1 MRTLNLKGMSWIMA
15 LAMMF
20 IVSFTSCSDDKEEG
34 ATTPVFPEEQAIS
47 CNAGETKVLT
57 FDANMTW
64 QLSSTAAIWCKFEV
78 NGEEKE
84 VVKGEAGKQSITIK
98 VTDAAQEIGKT
109 SEAQLKLDMGGET
122 KVIATVT
129 RSAKGYSLKIYDAEG
144 NEITT
149 EQGLEVGYKKQ
160 ISFTVKANFRFAATS
175 FPEWVILDGGSMA
188 GEVNDKEEGEL
199 KIQATNGLTV
209 KENGEYEKWPVEA
222 GKDSKNV
229 ITFADEAGN
238 ASFSFPVFFKG
249 MGAEDINITE
259 PELNSRYGWN
269 VSLDGKTFKLAGSM
283 DGGENVITFNDKMEF
298 TVVSLKDEYEVVLLD
313 AFNHWQT
320 GKKVI
325 EEMNSYSSWI
335 KYTKNGNKVTLTVN
349 ELNPDMEEY
358 DSRECY
364 ALVIPKAQYEQIK
377 EDIVANLVTTNEEG
391 DQDLVYIYG
400 QNNLLINLVQEEEK
414 ADGESFEILKGGY
427 MPLTCNKVT
436 DESILNKFHDY
447 SVTAVYSVEVPK
459 TENYNNVSINPLL
472 SNWSNTNGYSIY
484 NTKDDSE
491 NTEVVPEPGEN
502 NIAIDVPE
510 NPIYIVFKDKNGV
523 NKKILMVQFTT
534 TVFNINYS
542 AGAEYGTVDC
552 ISYVDNNNWASNLYK
567 VESANIWHATTPYA
581 AMNTIKFASSETTI
595 QELKCYN
602 FDQDVLTETTN
613 DFNFSNAEGDVYME
627 SNNTIYL
634 WLGSGTSINYS
645 MALLIT
651 TNTNEKYLLVVEK
664 PAQ

>member
-1 MRTLNLKGMSWIMA
+1 
-15 LAMMF
+15 
-20 IVSFTSCSDDKEEG
+20 
-34 ATTPVFPEEQAIS
+34 
-47 CNAGETKVLT
+47 
-57 FDANMTW
+57 
-64 QLSSTAAIWCKFEV
+64 
-78 NGEEKE
+78 
-84 VVKGEAGKQSITIK
+84 
-98 VTDAAQEIGKT
+98 
-109 SEAQLKLDMGGET
+109 MGGET

-259 PELNSRYGWN
+259 PVISSRYGWN

-283 DGGENVITFNDKMEF
+283 DGGENVTTFNDKMEF

-313 AFNHWQT
+313 ASNDQRT
-320 GKKVI
+320 GRKVI
-325 EEMNSYSSWI
+325 KEMSSSWI
-335 KYTKNGNKVTLTVN
+335 KYIKNGNKVTLTVDK
-349 ELNPDMEEY
+349 LSPDMEEY
-358 DSRECY
+358 DSREGY

-391 DQDLVYIYG
+391 DQDLVYVYG
-400 QNNLLINLVQEEEK
+400 QNNLLINLIQEEEK

-447 SVTAVYSVEVPK
+447 SVTSVYSVEVPK

-472 SNWSNTNGYSIY
+472 SNWSNINGYSIY
-484 NTKDDSE
+484 NTKNDSE
-491 NTEVVPEPGEN
+491 NTEIVSEPGEN
-502 NIAIDVPE
+502 SISIDVPE
-510 NPIYIVFKDKNGV
+510 EPIYIVFKDKNSV
-523 NKKILMVQFTT
+523 NKKILMVQFAAAVF
-534 TVFNINYS
+534 TVTDNMLNNINCTLHSNNGGWVSDLYS
-542 AGAEYGTVDC
+542 VDG
-552 ISYVDNNNWASNLYK
+552 N
-567 VESANIWHATTPYA
+567 NIWEVTPTSPQLY
-581 AMNTIKFASSETTI
+581 MIKFASSENTI
-595 QELKCYN
+595 KKLQCYN
-602 FDQDVLTETTN
+602 FDAEELTETTS
-613 DFNFSNAEGDVYME
+613 DFNFNDTEASDV
-627 SNNTIYL
+627 SIDSGTIYVYY
-634 WLGSGTSINYS
+634 GQGTYINYS
-645 MALLIT
+645 IALLIT
-651 TNTNEKYLLVVEK
+651 TNTDEKYLLVVNQ
-664 PAQ
+664 PQ

>member
-78 NGEEKE
+78 NGEDKE

-259 PELNSRYGWN
+259 PVISSRYGWN

-283 DGGENVITFNDKMEF
+283 DGGENVTTFNDKMEF

-313 AFNHWQT
+313 ASNDQRT
-320 GKKVI
+320 GRKVI
-325 EEMNSYSSWI
+325 KEMSSSWI
-335 KYTKNGNKVTLTVN
+335 KYIKNGNKVTLTVDK
-349 ELNPDMEEY
+349 LSPDMEEY
-358 DSRECY
+358 DSREGY

-391 DQDLVYIYG
+391 DQDLVYVYG
-400 QNNLLINLVQEEEK
+400 QNNLLINLIQEEEK

-472 SNWSNTNGYSIY
+472 SNWSNINGYSIY
-484 NTKDDSE
+484 NTKNDSE
-491 NTEVVPEPGEN
+491 NTEIVSEPGEN
-502 NIAIDVPE
+502 SISIDVPE
-510 NPIYIVFKDKNGV
+510 EPIYIVFKDKNSV
-523 NKKILMVQFTT
+523 NKKILMVQFAAAVF
-534 TVFNINYS
+534 TVTDNMLNNINCTLHSNNGGWVSDLYS
-542 AGAEYGTVDC
+542 VDG
-552 ISYVDNNNWASNLYK
+552 N
-567 VESANIWHATTPYA
+567 NIWEVTPTSPQLY
-581 AMNTIKFASSETTI
+581 MIKFASSENTI
-595 QELKCYN
+595 KKLQCYN
-602 FDQDVLTETTN
+602 FD
-613 DFNFSNAEGDVYME
+613 AE
-627 SNNTIYL
+627 
-634 WLGSGTSINYS
+634 
-645 MALLIT
+645 
-651 TNTNEKYLLVVEK
+651 
-664 PAQ
+664 

>member
-47 CNAGETKVLT
+47 CNAGETKALT

-78 NGEEKE
+78 NGEDKE

-349 ELNPDMEEY
+349 ALNPDMEGY
-358 DSRECY
+358 NSRECY
-364 ALVIPKAQYEQIK
+364 ALVIPKAQYEQIE

-391 DQDLVYIYG
+391 DQDLVYVYG

>member
-47 CNAGETKVLT
+47 CNAGETKALT

-78 NGEEKE
+78 NGEDKE

-349 ELNPDMEEY
+349 ALNPDMEGY
-358 DSRECY
+358 NSRECY
-364 ALVIPKAQYEQIK
+364 ALVIPKAQYEQIE

-391 DQDLVYIYG
+391 DQDLVYVYG

-552 ISYVDNNNWASNLYK
+552 ISYVDNNNWASTQYG
-567 VESANIWHATTPYA
+567 VESANIWHAKTPYA

-613 DFNFSNAEGDVYME
+613 DFNFSNTEGDVYME

>member
-78 NGEEKE
+78 NGEDKE

-595 QELKCYN
+595 QELKYYN

>member
-47 CNAGETKVLT
+47 CNADETKVLT

-78 NGEEKE
+78 NGEDKE

-349 ELNPDMEEY
+349 ALNPDMEGY
-358 DSRECY
+358 NSRECY
-364 ALVIPKAQYEQIK
+364 ALVIPKAQYEQIE

>member
-78 NGEEKE
+78 NGEDKE

-259 PELNSRYGWN
+259 PVISSRYGWN

-283 DGGENVITFNDKMEF
+283 DGGENVTTFNDKMEF

-313 AFNHWQT
+313 ASNDQRT
-320 GKKVI
+320 GRKVI
-325 EEMNSYSSWI
+325 KEMSSSWI
-335 KYTKNGNKVTLTVN
+335 KYIKNGNKVTLTVDK
-349 ELNPDMEEY
+349 LSPDMEEY
-358 DSRECY
+358 DSREGY

-391 DQDLVYIYG
+391 DQDLVYVYG
-400 QNNLLINLVQEEEK
+400 QNNLLINLIQEEEK

-436 DESILNKFHDY
+436 DESFLNKFHDY

-472 SNWSNTNGYSIY
+472 SNWSNINGYSIY
-484 NTKDDSE
+484 NTKNDSE
-491 NTEVVPEPGEN
+491 NTEIVSEPGEN
-502 NIAIDVPE
+502 SISIDVPE
-510 NPIYIVFKDKNGV
+510 EPIYIVFKDKNSV
-523 NKKILMVQFTT
+523 NKKILMVQFAAAVF
-534 TVFNINYS
+534 TVTDNMLNNINCTLHSNNGGWVSDLYS
-542 AGAEYGTVDC
+542 VDG
-552 ISYVDNNNWASNLYK
+552 N
-567 VESANIWHATTPYA
+567 NIWEVTPTSPQLY
-581 AMNTIKFASSETTI
+581 MIKFASSENTI
-595 QELKCYN
+595 KKLQCYN
-602 FDQDVLTETTN
+602 FDAEELTETTS
-613 DFNFSNAEGDVYME
+613 DFNFNDTEASDV
-627 SNNTIYL
+627 SIDSGTIYVYY
-634 WLGSGTSINYS
+634 GQGTYINYS
-645 MALLIT
+645 IAL
-651 TNTNEKYLLVVEK
+651 YS
-664 PAQ
+664 

>member
-1 MRTLNLKGMSWIMA
+1 MKTLNLRSMSCIMA
-15 LAMMF
+15 LAMMI

-34 ATTPVFPEEQAIS
+34 ATTPVFPEEQAIP

-78 NGEEKE
+78 NGEDKE

-98 VTDAAQEIGKT
+98 VTDAAQEIGKA

-144 NEITT
+144 KEITT
-149 EQGLEVGYKKQ
+149 EQGLEVGYKKN

-175 FPEWVILDGGSMA
+175 FPEWVLLDGGSMS
-188 GEVNDKEEGEL
+188 GEMNDKEEG
-199 KIQATNGLTV
+199 
-209 KENGEYEKWPVEA
+209 EKWPVEA

-269 VSLDGKTFKLAGSM
+269 VSLDGKTFKLTGST
-283 DGGENVITFNDKMEF
+283 DGGENVTTFNDKMEF

-313 AFNHWQT
+313 AFNHWET

-335 KYTKNGNKVTLTVN
+335 KYTKYGNKVTLTVN
-349 ELNPDMEEY
+349 ELNPDSEGY

-377 EDIVANLVTTNEEG
+377 EDITGNLVTTNEEG
-391 DQDLVYIYG
+391 DQDLVYVYG

-427 MPLTCNKVT
+427 IPLTCNKVT

-459 TENYNNVSINPLL
+459 TENYNTISINPLL
-472 SNWSNTNGYSIY
+472 SNWSNTNGYLIC

-491 NTEVVPEPGEN
+491 NTEIVPEPGEN
-502 NIAIDVPE
+502 NISIDVPE
-510 NPIYIVFKDKNGV
+510 NPIYIVFKDQNGV

-552 ISYVDNNNWASNLYK
+552 ISYVDNNNWASNMYG
-567 VESANIWHATTPYA
+567 VESANIWHAKTPYA
-581 AMNTIKFASSETTI
+581 AMNSITFASSETTI

-602 FDQDVLTETTN
+602 FDQDELTETTN
-613 DFNFSNAEGDVYME
+613 DFNFSNAEDDVSME
-627 SNNTIYL
+627 GNNTIYL
-634 WLGSGTSINYS
+634 WLGSGTSITYS

-651 TNTNEKYLLVVEK
+651 TTANEKYLLVVEK

>member
-78 NGEEKE
+78 NGEDKE

-259 PELNSRYGWN
+259 PVISSRYGWN

-283 DGGENVITFNDKMEF
+283 DGGENVTTFNDKMEF

-313 AFNHWQT
+313 ASNDQRT
-320 GKKVI
+320 GRKVI
-325 EEMNSYSSWI
+325 KEMSSSWI
-335 KYTKNGNKVTLTVN
+335 KYIKNGNKVTLTVDK
-349 ELNPDMEEY
+349 LSPDMEEY
-358 DSRECY
+358 DSREGY

-391 DQDLVYIYG
+391 DQDLVYVYG
-400 QNNLLINLVQEEEK
+400 QNNLLINLIQEEEK

-472 SNWSNTNGYSIY
+472 SNWSNINGYSIY
-484 NTKDDSE
+484 NTKNDSE
-491 NTEVVPEPGEN
+491 NTEIVSEPGEN
-502 NIAIDVPE
+502 SISIDVPE
-510 NPIYIVFKDKNGV
+510 EPIYIVFKDKNSV
-523 NKKILMVQFTT
+523 NKKILMVQFAAAVF
-534 TVFNINYS
+534 TVTDNMLNNINCTLHSNNGGWVSDLYS
-542 AGAEYGTVDC
+542 VDG
-552 ISYVDNNNWASNLYK
+552 N
-567 VESANIWHATTPYA
+567 NIWEVTPTSPQLY
-581 AMNTIKFASSETTI
+581 MIKFASSENTI
-595 QELKCYN
+595 KKLQCYN
-602 FDQDVLTETTN
+602 
-613 DFNFSNAEGDVYME
+613 
-627 SNNTIYL
+627 
-634 WLGSGTSINYS
+634 S
-645 MALLIT
+645 MQK
-651 TNTNEKYLLVVEK
+651 N
-664 PAQ
+664 

>member
-1 MRTLNLKGMSWIMA
+1 
-15 LAMMF
+15 
-20 IVSFTSCSDDKEEG
+20 
-34 ATTPVFPEEQAIS
+34 
-47 CNAGETKVLT
+47 
-57 FDANMTW
+57 
-64 QLSSTAAIWCKFEV
+64 
-78 NGEEKE
+78 
-84 VVKGEAGKQSITIK
+84 
-98 VTDAAQEIGKT
+98 
-109 SEAQLKLDMGGET
+109 MGGET

-259 PELNSRYGWN
+259 PVISSRYGWN

-349 ELNPDMEEY
+349 ALNPDMEEY

-377 EDIVANLVTTNEEG
+377 ENIVGNLVTVNEDG
-391 DQDLVYIYG
+391 DQDLVYAYG
-400 QNNLLINLVQEEEK
+400 QSNLLINLVQEEEK

-427 MPLTCNKVT
+427 IPLTCNKVT

-510 NPIYIVFKDKNGV
+510 NPIYIVFKDKNGI
-523 NKKILMVQFTT
+523 NKKILMVQFTADVF
-534 TVFNINYS
+534 TVTDNMLNNINCTLHS
-542 AGAEYGTVDC
+542 NNSGWVSDLYGVDG
-552 ISYVDNNNWASNLYK
+552 N
-567 VESANIWHATTPYA
+567 NIWEATPTSPQLY
-581 AMNTIKFASSETTI
+581 MIKFASSENTI
-595 QELKCYN
+595 KKLQCYN
-602 FDQDVLTETTN
+602 FDAEELTETTS
-613 DFNFSNAEGDVYME
+613 DFNFNDTEASDV
-627 SNNTIYL
+627 SIDSGTIYVYY
-634 WLGSGTSINYS
+634 GQGTYINYS
-645 MALLIT
+645 IALLIT
-651 TNTNEKYLLVVEK
+651 TNTDEKYLLVVNK

>member
-78 NGEEKE
+78 NGEDKE

-259 PELNSRYGWN
+259 PVISSRYGWN

-313 AFNHWQT
+313 AYKGVS
-320 GKKVI
+320 GKKQI
-325 EEMNSYSSWI
+325 EEMSEQWV
-335 KYTKNGNKVTLTVN
+335 KYTYEKGKVTLTVT
-349 ELNPDMEEY
+349 EFSD
-358 DSRECY
+358 

-377 EDIVANLVTTNEEG
+377 EDIVGNLVTVNEEG
-391 DQDLVYIYG
+391 DQDLVYAYG
-400 QNNLLINLVQEEEK
+400 QNNLLINFVQKEEK
-414 ADGESFEILKGGY
+414 AAEEEAFDIKNGAYEPIDYTKEE
-427 MPLTCNKVT
+427 
-436 DESILNKFHDY
+436 DQSILNMLTEY
-447 SVTAVYSVEVPK
+447 GITEVYSISANAGDRLIIDPMLSAEKWQGSAIAVDAQDNSITFDYEFSMTGDETRFYIM
-459 TENYNNVSINPLL
+459 TEMPASFTEKMIIIFRNSEQYINYKALVINPIADGNDQTQRFTVTGGTL
-472 SNWSNTNGYSIY
+472 SDY
-484 NTKDDSE
+484 
-491 NTEVVPEPGEN
+491 TEANAETLKTAHGLTGIHKAAGEN
-502 NIAIDVPE
+502 MKIKMTPSSIKSFDVFETDGSTTSIATTVEEDILWATDPMTGNSITDTVNAYFGSYGNIA
-510 NPIYIVFKDKNGV
+510 
-523 NKKILMVQFTT
+523 TRT
-534 TVFNINYS
+534 
-542 AGAEYGTVDC
+542 
-552 ISYVDNNNWASNLYK
+552 
-567 VESANIWHATTPYA
+567 
-581 AMNTIKFASSETTI
+581 
-595 QELKCYN
+595 
-602 FDQDVLTETTN
+602 
-613 DFNFSNAEGDVYME
+613 
-627 SNNTIYL
+627 
-634 WLGSGTSINYS
+634 
-645 MALLIT
+645 LLIVVT
-651 TNTNEKYLLVVEK
+651 CEDNSKYGIVVSSN
-664 PAQ
+664 

>member
-78 NGEEKE
+78 NGEDKE

-259 PELNSRYGWN
+259 PVISSRYGWN

-283 DGGENVITFNDKMEF
+283 DGGENVTTFNDKMEF

-313 AFNHWQT
+313 ASNDQRT
-320 GKKVI
+320 GRKVI
-325 EEMNSYSSWI
+325 KEMSSSWI
-335 KYTKNGNKVTLTVN
+335 KYIKNGNKVTLTVDK
-349 ELNPDMEEY
+349 LNPDMEEY
-358 DSRECY
+358 DSREGY

-391 DQDLVYIYG
+391 DQDLVYVYG
-400 QNNLLINLVQEEEK
+400 QNNLLINLIQEEEK

-472 SNWSNTNGYSIY
+472 SNWSNINGYSIY
-484 NTKDDSE
+484 NTKNDSE
-491 NTEVVPEPGEN
+491 NTEIVSEPGEN
-502 NIAIDVPE
+502 SISIDVPE
-510 NPIYIVFKDKNGV
+510 EPIYIVFKDKNSV
-523 NKKILMVQFTT
+523 NKKILMVQFAAAVF
-534 TVFNINYS
+534 TVTDNMLNNINCTLHSNNGGWVSDLYS
-542 AGAEYGTVDC
+542 VDG
-552 ISYVDNNNWASNLYK
+552 N
-567 VESANIWHATTPYA
+567 NIWEVTPTSPQLY
-581 AMNTIKFASSETTI
+581 MIKFASSENTI
-595 QELKCYN
+595 KKLQCYN
-602 FDQDVLTETTN
+602 FDAEELTETTS
-613 DFNFSNAEGDVYME
+613 DFNFNDTEASDV
-627 SNNTIYL
+627 SIDSGTIYVYY
-634 WLGSGTSINYS
+634 GQGTYINYS
-645 MALLIT
+645 IALLIT
-651 TNTNEKYLLVVEK
+651 TNTDEKYLLVVNQ
-664 PAQ
+664 PQ

>member
-78 NGEEKE
+78 NGEDKE

-259 PELNSRYGWN
+259 PVISSRYGWN

-283 DGGENVITFNDKMEF
+283 DGGENVTTFNDKMEF

-313 AFNHWQT
+313 ASNDQRT
-320 GKKVI
+320 GRKVI
-325 EEMNSYSSWI
+325 KEMSSSWI
-335 KYTKNGNKVTLTVN
+335 KYIKNGNKVTLTVDK
-349 ELNPDMEEY
+349 LSPDMEEY
-358 DSRECY
+358 DSREGY

-391 DQDLVYIYG
+391 DQDLVYVYG
-400 QNNLLINLVQEEEK
+400 QNNLLINLIQEEEK

-472 SNWSNTNGYSIY
+472 SNWSNINGYSIY
-484 NTKDDSE
+484 NTKNDSE
-491 NTEVVPEPGEN
+491 NTEIVSEPGEN
-502 NIAIDVPE
+502 SISIDVPE
-510 NPIYIVFKDKNGV
+510 EPIYIVFKDKNSV
-523 NKKILMVQFTT
+523 NKKILMVQFAAAVF
-534 TVFNINYS
+534 TVTDNMLNNINCTLHSNNGGWVSDLYS
-542 AGAEYGTVDC
+542 VDG
-552 ISYVDNNNWASNLYK
+552 N
-567 VESANIWHATTPYA
+567 NIWEVTPTSPQLY
-581 AMNTIKFASSETTI
+581 MIKFASSE
-595 QELKCYN
+595 
-602 FDQDVLTETTN
+602 
-613 DFNFSNAEGDVYME
+613 
-627 SNNTIYL
+627 NTIKNCNV
-634 WLGSGTSINYS
+634 IIS
-645 MALLIT
+645 MQK
-651 TNTNEKYLLVVEK
+651 N
-664 PAQ
+664 

>member
-78 NGEEKE
+78 NGEDKE

-552 ISYVDNNNWASNLYK
+552 ISYVDNNNWASNLHK

>member
-34 ATTPVFPEEQAIS
+34 AITPVFPEEQAIS

-78 NGEEKE
+78 NGEDKE

-259 PELNSRYGWN
+259 PVISSRYGWN

-283 DGGENVITFNDKMEF
+283 DGGENVTTFNDKMEF

-313 AFNHWQT
+313 ASNDQRT
-320 GKKVI
+320 GRKVI
-325 EEMNSYSSWI
+325 KEMSSSWI
-335 KYTKNGNKVTLTVN
+335 KYIKNGNKVTLTVDK
-349 ELNPDMEEY
+349 LNPDMEEY
-358 DSRECY
+358 DSREGY
-364 ALVIPKAQYEQIK
+364 ALAIPKAQYEQIK

-391 DQDLVYIYG
+391 DQDLVYVYG
-400 QNNLLINLVQEEEK
+400 QNNLLINLIQEEEK

-510 NPIYIVFKDKNGV
+510 NPIYIVFKDKNGI
-523 NKKILMVQFTT
+523 NKKILMVQFTADVF
-534 TVFNINYS
+534 TVTDNMLNNINCTLHS
-542 AGAEYGTVDC
+542 NNSGWVSDLYGVDG
-552 ISYVDNNNWASNLYK
+552 N
-567 VESANIWHATTPYA
+567 NIWEATPTSPQLY
-581 AMNTIKFASSETTI
+581 MIKFASSENTI
-595 QELKCYN
+595 KKLQCYN
-602 FDQDVLTETTN
+602 FDAEELTETTS
-613 DFNFSNAEGDVYME
+613 DFNFNDTEASDV
-627 SNNTIYL
+627 SIDSGTIYVYY
-634 WLGSGTSINYS
+634 GQGTYINYS
-645 MALLIT
+645 IALLIT
-651 TNTNEKYLLVVEK
+651 TNTDEKYLLVVNQ
-664 PAQ
+664 PQ

>member
-34 ATTPVFPEEQAIS
+34 AITPVFPEEQAIS

-78 NGEEKE
+78 NGEDKE

-377 EDIVANLVTTNEEG
+377 ENIVGNLVTVNEDG
-391 DQDLVYIYG
+391 DQDLVYAYG
-400 QNNLLINLVQEEEK
+400 QSNLLINLVQEEEK

-427 MPLTCNKVT
+427 IPLTCNKVT

>member
-1 MRTLNLKGMSWIMA
+1 MSWIMA

-78 NGEEKE
+78 NGEDKE

-259 PELNSRYGWN
+259 PVISSRYGWN

-313 AFNHWQT
+313 ASNDQRT
-320 GKKVI
+320 GRKVI
-325 EEMNSYSSWI
+325 KEMSSSWI
-335 KYTKNGNKVTLTVN
+335 KYIKNGNKVTLTVDK
-349 ELNPDMEEY
+349 LNPDMEEY
-358 DSRECY
+358 DSREGY

-391 DQDLVYIYG
+391 DQDLVYVYG
-400 QNNLLINLVQEEEK
+400 QNNLLINLIQEEEK

-472 SNWSNTNGYSIY
+472 SNWSNINGYSIY
-484 NTKDDSE
+484 NTKNDSE
-491 NTEVVPEPGEN
+491 NTEIVSEPGEN
-502 NIAIDVPE
+502 SISIDVPE
-510 NPIYIVFKDKNGV
+510 NPIYIVFKDKNGI
-523 NKKILMVQFTT
+523 NKKILMVQFTADVF
-534 TVFNINYS
+534 TVTDNMLNNINCTLHS
-542 AGAEYGTVDC
+542 NNSGWVSDLYGVDG
-552 ISYVDNNNWASNLYK
+552 N
-567 VESANIWHATTPYA
+567 NIWEATPTSPQLY
-581 AMNTIKFASSETTI
+581 MIKFASSENTI
-595 QELKCYN
+595 KKLQCYN
-602 FDQDVLTETTN
+602 FDAEELTETTS
-613 DFNFSNAEGDVYME
+613 DFNFNDTEASDV
-627 SNNTIYL
+627 SIDSGTIYVYY
-634 WLGSGTSINYS
+634 GQGTYINYS
-645 MALLIT
+645 IALLIT
-651 TNTNEKYLLVVEK
+651 TNTDEKYLLVVNK

>member
-78 NGEEKE
+78 NGEDKE

-259 PELNSRYGWN
+259 PVISSRYGWN

-283 DGGENVITFNDKMEF
+283 DGGENVTTFNDKMEF

-313 AFNHWQT
+313 ASNDQRT
-320 GKKVI
+320 GRKVI
-325 EEMNSYSSWI
+325 KEMSSSWI
-335 KYTKNGNKVTLTVN
+335 KYIKNGNKVTLTVDK
-349 ELNPDMEEY
+349 LSPDMEEY
-358 DSRECY
+358 DSREGY

-391 DQDLVYIYG
+391 DQDLVYVYG
-400 QNNLLINLVQEEEK
+400 QNNLLINLIQEEEK

-472 SNWSNTNGYSIY
+472 SNWSNINGYSIY
-484 NTKDDSE
+484 NTKNDSE
-491 NTEVVPEPGEN
+491 NTEIVSEPGEN
-502 NIAIDVPE
+502 SISIDVPE
-510 NPIYIVFKDKNGV
+510 EPIYIVFKDKNSV
-523 NKKILMVQFTT
+523 NKKILMVQFAAAVF
-534 TVFNINYS
+534 TVTDNMLNNINCTLHSNNGGWVSDLYS
-542 AGAEYGTVDC
+542 VDG
-552 ISYVDNNNWASNLYK
+552 N
-567 VESANIWHATTPYA
+567 NIWEVTPTSPQLY
-581 AMNTIKFASSETTI
+581 MIKFASSENTI
-595 QELKCYN
+595 KKLQCYN
-602 FDQDVLTETTN
+602 FDAEELTETTS
-613 DFNFSNAEGDVYME
+613 DFNFNDTEASDV
-627 SNNTIYL
+627 SIDSGTIYVYY
-634 WLGSGTSINYS
+634 GQGTYINYS
-645 MALLIT
+645 IAL
-651 TNTNEKYLLVVEK
+651 YS
-664 PAQ
+664 

>member
-78 NGEEKE
+78 NGEDKE

-259 PELNSRYGWN
+259 PVISSRYGWN

-313 AFNHWQT
+313 AYKGVS
-320 GKKVI
+320 GKKQI
-325 EEMNSYSSWI
+325 EEMSEQWV
-335 KYTKNGNKVTLTVN
+335 KYTYEKGKVTLTVTEFSDYYLGYN
-349 ELNPDMEEY
+349 ESRVDYNE
-358 DSRECY
+358 SRECY

-377 EDIVANLVTTNEEG
+377 EDIVSNLVTVNEEG
-391 DQDLVYIYG
+391 DQDLVYAYG
-400 QNNLLINLVQEEEK
+400 QNNLLINFVQKEEK
-414 ADGESFEILKGGY
+414 AAEEEAFDIKNGAYEPIDYTKEE
-427 MPLTCNKVT
+427 
-436 DESILNKFHDY
+436 DQSILNMLTKY
-447 SVTAVYSVEVPK
+447 GITEVYSISANAGDKLIIDPMLSAEKWQDSAIAVDAQDNSITFDYEFNMTGDETRFYIM
-459 TENYNNVSINPLL
+459 TEMPASFTEKMIIIFRNSEQHINYKALVINPIADGNDQTQRFTVTGGTL
-472 SNWSNTNGYSIY
+472 SDY
-484 NTKDDSE
+484 
-491 NTEVVPEPGEN
+491 TEANAETLKTAHGLTGIHKAAGEN
-502 NIAIDVPE
+502 MKIKMTPSSIKSFDVFETDGSTTSIATTVEEDILWATDPMTGNSITDTVNAYFGSYGNIA
-510 NPIYIVFKDKNGV
+510 
-523 NKKILMVQFTT
+523 TR
-534 TVFNINYS
+534 NY
-542 AGAEYGTVDC
+542 
-552 ISYVDNNNWASNLYK
+552 
-567 VESANIWHATTPYA
+567 
-581 AMNTIKFASSETTI
+581 
-595 QELKCYN
+595 
-602 FDQDVLTETTN
+602 
-613 DFNFSNAEGDVYME
+613 
-627 SNNTIYL
+627 
-634 WLGSGTSINYS
+634 
-645 MALLIT
+645 
-651 TNTNEKYLLVVEK
+651 
-664 PAQ
+664 

>member
-78 NGEEKE
+78 NGEDKE

-259 PELNSRYGWN
+259 PVISSRYGWN

-298 TVVSLKDEYEVVLLD
+298 TVVSLKDDYEVVLLD
-313 AFNHWQT
+313 ASNDQRT
-320 GKKVI
+320 GRKVI
-325 EEMNSYSSWI
+325 KEMSSSWI
-335 KYTKNGNKVTLTVN
+335 KYIKNGNKVTLTVDK
-349 ELNPDMEEY
+349 LNPDMEEY
-358 DSRECY
+358 DSREGY

-391 DQDLVYIYG
+391 DQDLVYVYG
-400 QNNLLINLVQEEEK
+400 QNNLLINLIQEEEK

-472 SNWSNTNGYSIY
+472 SNWSNINGYSIY
-484 NTKDDSE
+484 NTKNDSE
-491 NTEVVPEPGEN
+491 NTEIVSEPGEN
-502 NIAIDVPE
+502 SISIDVPE
-510 NPIYIVFKDKNGV
+510 NPIYIVFKDKNGI
-523 NKKILMVQFTT
+523 NKKILMVQFTADVF
-534 TVFNINYS
+534 TVTDNMLNNINCTLHS
-542 AGAEYGTVDC
+542 NNSGWVSDLYGVDG
-552 ISYVDNNNWASNLYK
+552 N
-567 VESANIWHATTPYA
+567 NIWEATPTSPQLY
-581 AMNTIKFASSETTI
+581 MIKFASSENTI
-595 QELKCYN
+595 KKLQCYN
-602 FDQDVLTETTN
+602 FDAEELTETTS
-613 DFNFSNAEGDVYME
+613 DFNFNDTEASDV
-627 SNNTIYL
+627 SIDSGTIYVYY
-634 WLGSGTSINYS
+634 GQGTYINYS
-645 MALLIT
+645 IALLIT
-651 TNTNEKYLLVVEK
+651 TNTDEKYLLVVNK

>member
-78 NGEEKE
+78 NGEDKE

-122 KVIATVT
+122 KVISTVT

-259 PELNSRYGWN
+259 PVISSRYGWN

-283 DGGENVITFNDKMEF
+283 DGGENVTTFNDKMEF

-313 AFNHWQT
+313 ASNDQRT
-320 GKKVI
+320 GRKVI
-325 EEMNSYSSWI
+325 KEMSSSWI
-335 KYTKNGNKVTLTVN
+335 KYIKNGNKVTLTVDK
-349 ELNPDMEEY
+349 LSPDMEEY
-358 DSRECY
+358 DSREGY

-391 DQDLVYIYG
+391 DQDLVYVYG
-400 QNNLLINLVQEEEK
+400 QNNLLINLIQEEEK

-472 SNWSNTNGYSIY
+472 SNWSNINGYSIY
-484 NTKDDSE
+484 NTKNDSE
-491 NTEVVPEPGEN
+491 NTEIVSEPGEN
-502 NIAIDVPE
+502 SISIDVPE
-510 NPIYIVFKDKNGV
+510 EPIYIVFKDKNSV
-523 NKKILMVQFTT
+523 NKKILMVQFAAAVF
-534 TVFNINYS
+534 TVTDNMLNNINCTLHSNNGGWVSDLYS
-542 AGAEYGTVDC
+542 VDG
-552 ISYVDNNNWASNLYK
+552 N
-567 VESANIWHATTPYA
+567 NIWEVTPTSPQLY
-581 AMNTIKFASSETTI
+581 MIKFASSENTI
-595 QELKCYN
+595 KKLQCYN
-602 FDQDVLTETTN
+602 FDAEELTETTS
-613 DFNFSNAEGDVYME
+613 DFNFNDTEASDV
-627 SNNTIYL
+627 SIDSGTIYVYY
-634 WLGSGTSINYS
+634 GQGTYINYS
-645 MALLIT
+645 IALLIT
-651 TNTNEKYLLVVEK
+651 TNTDEKYLLVVNQ
-664 PAQ
+664 PQ

>member
-78 NGEEKE
+78 NGEDKE

-229 ITFADEAGN
+229 ITFADEPGN

-259 PELNSRYGWN
+259 PVISSRYGWN

-283 DGGENVITFNDKMEF
+283 DGGENVTTFNDKMEF

-313 AFNHWQT
+313 ASNDQRT
-320 GKKVI
+320 GRKVI
-325 EEMNSYSSWI
+325 KEMSSSWI
-335 KYTKNGNKVTLTVN
+335 KYIKNGNKVTLTVDK
-349 ELNPDMEEY
+349 LSPDMEEY
-358 DSRECY
+358 DSREGY

-391 DQDLVYIYG
+391 DQDLVYVYG
-400 QNNLLINLVQEEEK
+400 QNNLLINLIQEEEK

-472 SNWSNTNGYSIY
+472 SNWSNINGYSIY
-484 NTKDDSE
+484 NTKNDSE
-491 NTEVVPEPGEN
+491 NTEIVSEPGEN
-502 NIAIDVPE
+502 SISIDVPE
-510 NPIYIVFKDKNGV
+510 EPIYIVFKDKNSV
-523 NKKILMVQFTT
+523 NKKILMVQFAAAVF
-534 TVFNINYS
+534 TVTDNMLNNINCTLHSNNGGWVSDLYS
-542 AGAEYGTVDC
+542 VDG
-552 ISYVDNNNWASNLYK
+552 N
-567 VESANIWHATTPYA
+567 NIWEVTPTSPQLY
-581 AMNTIKFASSETTI
+581 MIKFASSENTI
-595 QELKCYN
+595 KKLQCYN
-602 FDQDVLTETTN
+602 FDAEELTETTS
-613 DFNFSNAEGDVYME
+613 DFNFNDTEASDV
-627 SNNTIYL
+627 SID
-634 WLGSGTSINYS
+634 SGTI
-645 MALLIT
+645 
-651 TNTNEKYLLVVEK
+651 
-664 PAQ
+664 

>member
-34 ATTPVFPEEQAIS
+34 AITPVFPEEQAIS

-78 NGEEKE
+78 NGEDKE

-259 PELNSRYGWN
+259 PVISSRYGWN

-283 DGGENVITFNDKMEF
+283 DGGENVTTFNDKMEF

-313 AFNHWQT
+313 ASNDQRT
-320 GKKVI
+320 GRKVI
-325 EEMNSYSSWI
+325 KEMSSSWI
-335 KYTKNGNKVTLTVN
+335 KYIKNGNKVTLTVDK
-349 ELNPDMEEY
+349 LNPDMEEY
-358 DSRECY
+358 DSREGY
-364 ALVIPKAQYEQIK
+364 ALAIPKAQYEQIK

-391 DQDLVYIYG
+391 DQNLVYVYG
-400 QNNLLINLVQEEEK
+400 QNNLLINLIQEEEK

-472 SNWSNTNGYSIY
+472 SNWSNINGYSIY
-484 NTKDDSE
+484 NTKNDSE
-491 NTEVVPEPGEN
+491 NTEIVSEPGEN
-502 NIAIDVPE
+502 SISIDVPE
-510 NPIYIVFKDKNGV
+510 EPIYIVFKDKNSV
-523 NKKILMVQFTT
+523 NKKILMVQFAAAVF
-534 TVFNINYS
+534 TVTDNMLNNINCTLHSNNGGWVSDLYS
-542 AGAEYGTVDC
+542 VDG
-552 ISYVDNNNWASNLYK
+552 N
-567 VESANIWHATTPYA
+567 NIWEATPTSPQLY
-581 AMNTIKFASSETTI
+581 MIKFASSE
-595 QELKCYN
+595 
-602 FDQDVLTETTN
+602 
-613 DFNFSNAEGDVYME
+613 
-627 SNNTIYL
+627 NTIKNCNV
-634 WLGSGTSINYS
+634 IIS
-645 MALLIT
+645 MQK
-651 TNTNEKYLLVVEK
+651 N
-664 PAQ
+664 

>member
-78 NGEEKE
+78 NGEDKE

-122 KVIATVT
+122 KVIATIT

-259 PELNSRYGWN
+259 PVISSRYGWN

-283 DGGENVITFNDKMEF
+283 DGGENVTTFNDKMEF

-313 AFNHWQT
+313 ASNDQRT
-320 GKKVI
+320 GRKVI
-325 EEMNSYSSWI
+325 KEMSSSWI
-335 KYTKNGNKVTLTVN
+335 KYIKNGNKVTLTVDK
-349 ELNPDMEEY
+349 LNPDMEEY
-358 DSRECY
+358 DSREGY

-377 EDIVANLVTTNEEG
+377 EDIIANLVTTNEEG
-391 DQDLVYIYG
+391 DQDLVYVYG
-400 QNNLLINLVQEEEK
+400 QNNLLINLIQEEEK

-472 SNWSNTNGYSIY
+472 SNWSNINGYSIY
-484 NTKDDSE
+484 NTKNDSE
-491 NTEVVPEPGEN
+491 NTEIVSEPGEN
-502 NIAIDVPE
+502 SISIDVPE
-510 NPIYIVFKDKNGV
+510 EPIYIVFKDKNSV
-523 NKKILMVQFTT
+523 NKKILMVQFAAAVF
-534 TVFNINYS
+534 TVTDNMLNNINCTLHSNNGGWVSDLYS
-542 AGAEYGTVDC
+542 VDG
-552 ISYVDNNNWASNLYK
+552 N
-567 VESANIWHATTPYA
+567 NIWEVTPTSPQLY
-581 AMNTIKFASSETTI
+581 MIKFASSENTI
-595 QELKCYN
+595 KKLQCYN
-602 FDQDVLTETTN
+602 FDAEELTETSS
-613 DFNFSNAEGDVYME
+613 DFNLNDTEASDV
-627 SNNTIYL
+627 SIDSGTIY
-634 WLGSGTSINYS
+634 TY
-645 MALLIT
+645 T
-651 TNTNEKYLLVVEK
+651 TDRVHILTI
-664 PAQ
+664 P

>member
-47 CNAGETKVLT
+47 CNAGETKALT

-64 QLSSTAAIWCKFEV
+64 QLSSTAAIWCKFKV
-78 NGEEKE
+78 NGEDKE

-349 ELNPDMEEY
+349 ALNPDMEGY
-358 DSRECY
+358 NSRECY
-364 ALVIPKAQYEQIK
+364 ALVIPKAQYEQIE

-391 DQDLVYIYG
+391 DQDLVYVYG

-552 ISYVDNNNWASNLYK
+552 ISYVDNNNWASTQYG
-567 VESANIWHATTPYA
+567 VESANIWHAKTPYA

>member
-34 ATTPVFPEEQAIS
+34 AITPVFPEEQAIS

-78 NGEEKE
+78 NGEDKE

-259 PELNSRYGWN
+259 PVISSRYGWN

-349 ELNPDMEEY
+349 ALNPDMEEY

-377 EDIVANLVTTNEEG
+377 ENIVGNLVTVNEDG
-391 DQDLVYIYG
+391 DQDLVYAYG
-400 QNNLLINLVQEEEK
+400 QSNLLINLVQEEEK

-427 MPLTCNKVT
+427 IPLTCNKVT

-491 NTEVVPEPGEN
+491 NTEVVPKPGEN

-510 NPIYIVFKDKNGV
+510 NPIYIVFKDKNGI
-523 NKKILMVQFTT
+523 NKKILMVQFTADVF
-534 TVFNINYS
+534 TVTDNMLNNINCTLHS
-542 AGAEYGTVDC
+542 NNSGWVSDLYGVDG
-552 ISYVDNNNWASNLYK
+552 N
-567 VESANIWHATTPYA
+567 NIWEATPTSPQLY
-581 AMNTIKFASSETTI
+581 MIKFASSENTI
-595 QELKCYN
+595 KKLQCYN
-602 FDQDVLTETTN
+602 FDAEELTETTS
-613 DFNFSNAEGDVYME
+613 DFNFNDTEASDV
-627 SNNTIYL
+627 SIDSGTIYVYY
-634 WLGSGTSINYS
+634 GQGTYINYS
-645 MALLIT
+645 IALLIT
-651 TNTNEKYLLVVEK
+651 TNTDEKYLLVVNK

>member
-34 ATTPVFPEEQAIS
+34 AITPVFPEEQAIS

-78 NGEEKE
+78 NGEDKE

-259 PELNSRYGWN
+259 PVISSRYGWN

-298 TVVSLKDEYEVVLLD
+298 TVVSLKDEYEVVLLN
-313 AFNHWQT
+313 AYWQT

-349 ELNPDMEEY
+349 ALNPDMEEY
-358 DSRECY
+358 DSKECY

-377 EDIVANLVTTNEEG
+377 ENIVGNLVTVNEDG
-391 DQDLVYIYG
+391 DQDLVYAYG
-400 QNNLLINLVQEEEK
+400 QSNLLINLVQEEEK

-427 MPLTCNKVT
+427 IPLTCNKVT
-436 DESILNKFHDY
+436 DESILNKFHNY

-510 NPIYIVFKDKNGV
+510 NPIYIVFKDKNGI
-523 NKKILMVQFTT
+523 NKKILMVQFTADVF
-534 TVFNINYS
+534 TVTDNMLNNINCTLHS
-542 AGAEYGTVDC
+542 NNSGWVSDLYGVDG
-552 ISYVDNNNWASNLYK
+552 N
-567 VESANIWHATTPYA
+567 NIWEATPTSPQLY
-581 AMNTIKFASSETTI
+581 MIKFASSE
-595 QELKCYN
+595 
-602 FDQDVLTETTN
+602 
-613 DFNFSNAEGDVYME
+613 
-627 SNNTIYL
+627 NTIKNCNV
-634 WLGSGTSINYS
+634 IIS
-645 MALLIT
+645 MQK
-651 TNTNEKYLLVVEK
+651 N
-664 PAQ
+664 